1 MSTAV
6 QRTTSIRRNL
16 VVAVTMLLVLA
27 SLTLATAPPAAAF
40 GSSEPPPTPSIS
52 AGGYISCGVQQ
63 DGTVACWGENGMPS
77 NDTANTSPGGAA
89 TPPAGVT
96 FREVNAGYATACG
109 VRSDQTL
116 VCWGSSRFDK
126 LVVPSGTFTH
136 VVPGQNYVCALRT
149 DSTIACWGGDDP
161 AIDPAQKVIRDVPTG
176 QFSQVTVGNR
186 HACALR
192 ADESGT
198 VVCWG
203 HDTVLSSGVNEG
215 QTNVP
220 PGTYSYVNVSNFT
233 SCALRTDGSP
243 VCWGRNQGGQ
253 QSYPAGA
260 TFTQLSTGFAHVCG
274 LRPDGTATCW
284 GRNSEGQTIVPPGTY
299 TQVSAGTFHTCAVP
313 TSGPPVR
320 CWGNNQS
327 GRVQPNM
334 SNVAP
339 QLGYAGYPYSFQFSM
354 STSTNSTLGGLA
366 GISPSPTFS
375 LVDGALPAGLSL
387 SPSGLL
393 SGTPTAAGDY
403 SVKVA
408 ATNGLSPP
416 DCVNPSVGTQS
427 LPCTPG
433 DPTSVA
439 TATRAFTISVSPDAP
454 PPGTI
459 AGRVT
464 TASDGQPFDG
474 ATVTIAHSGGA
485 PAGEVTTDGNGDYA
499 VELLPGTYRVTASGP
514 ELQPETKPA
523 TVASQETTTVDFAL
537 GPLVRPTVV
546 SVWNNHYQT
555 VTDGVFVE
563 WSESISPM
571 LGDPARVARYTIHS
585 DVACTTTA
593 IATGSAPNWMPT
605 RPRIRDVVMSGWEN
619 VVHGGS
625 YFLRVAPGTELGTTT
640 NQRNALACVPF
651 LASLSPADDSTVAG
665 RVTSAATGAP
675 VAGATVTVTR
685 TIGAP
690 GTTAGQV
697 TTDAGGNYEVSHLA
711 PGPYTVTATAAG
723 HVSKSNAVTAAGG
736 ASTTSDFALA
746 AVPVANDDAFTHY
759 GTDTALVVA
768 ASGVLANDTDAD
780 GDVLTA
786 SIVSGPSR
794 GTATLELDGS
804 FVYRPAEDFVGTD
817 SFTYKVNDGTT
828 DSNVARVTVTVGAGC
843 QGQQATITGTGGRDR
858 ITGTPGPDVIAGLGG
873 NDSISGAGGD
883 DLICGGS
890 GKDSIDGGA
899 GNDDLDGGSGDDT
912 VLGGA
917 GDDLLTGGAGAP
929 DMCNGGA
936 GTDSFNL
943 EHGCERTAGVP

>member
-1 MSTAV
+1 MSTAA
-6 QRTTSIRRNL
+6 QRTTNTRRNV

-27 SLTLATAPPAAAF
+27 SLTLVAAPPAAAF

-116 VCWGSSRFDK
+116 VCWGSARFDK
-126 LVVPSGTFTH
+126 HLVPSGTFSH
-136 VVPGQNYVCALRT
+136 VVPGLNYVCGLRT
-149 DSTIACWGGDDP
+149 DSTIACWGGDDGAAP
-161 AIDPAQKVIRDVPTG
+161 GGDPDQKVVRDVPAGEFT
-176 QFSQVTVGNR
+176 QLSVGNR

-192 ADESGT
+192 SDGS
-198 VVCWG
+198 VRCWG
-203 HDTVLSSGVNEG
+203 HNADG
-215 QTNVP
+215 QLNVP
-220 PGTYSYVNVSNFT
+220 GGNDVAGLYRSVNVSNFT
-233 SCALRTDGSP
+233 SCALTIDGSP

-253 QSYPAGA
+253 QSYPPGA

-284 GRNSEGQTIVPPGTY
+284 GRSSEGQTLVPPGTY

-334 SNVAP
+334 SAVAP
-339 QLGYAGYPYSFQFSM
+339 QQGHAGYPYSFQFSM
-354 STSTNSTLGGLA
+354 STSTNSSLGGLA

-387 SPSGLL
+387 SLSGLL
-393 SGTPTAAGDY
+393 SGTPTEAGDY
-403 SVKVA
+403 PVKVA
-408 ATNGLSPP
+408 ASNGLSPP
-416 DCVNPSVGTQS
+416 DCVNPSTGSQS

-433 DPTSVA
+433 DPASVA

-454 PPGTI
+454 PPGTV

-464 TASDGQPFDG
+464 TAGDGAPVPG

-485 PAGEVTTDGNGDYA
+485 AAGEVTADGNGDYA
-499 VELLPGTYRVTASGP
+499 VELLPGAYRVTASGP

-523 TVASQETTTVDFAL
+523 TVASQETTTVNFAL

-546 SVWNNHYQT
+546 NVSNNHYQT

-585 DVACTTTA
+585 DTACTTTA

-605 RPRIRDVVMSGWEN
+605 RPRIRDVVMSGWDN
-619 VVHGGS
+619 VVQGGS
-625 YFLRVAPGTELGTTT
+625 YFLRVAPDTELGMTT

-651 LASLSPADDSTVAG
+651 VASLSPADDSTVAG

-690 GTTAGQV
+690 GTTAGEA
-697 TTDAGGNYEVSHLA
+697 TTDAGGNYQVSELA

-746 AVPVANDDAFTHY
+746 AVPVANDDAFSHY

-780 GDVLTA
+780 GDVLTP

-794 GTATLELDGS
+794 GTATMELDGS

-828 DSNVARVTVTVGAGC
+828 DSNVARVTITVGAGC
-843 QGQQATITGTGGRDR
+843 RGQQATITGTGGRDR
-858 ITGTPGPDVIAGLGG
+858 INGTSGPDVIAGLGG

-883 DLICGGS
+883 DLVCGGS
-890 GKDSIDGGA
+890 GKDSIDGGV
-899 GNDDLDGGSGDDT
+899 GNDDLDGGSADDT

-917 GDDLLTGGAGAP
+917 GDDLLTGGAGDP
-929 DMCNGGA
+929 DTCNGGA
-936 GTDSFNL
+936 GTDSLSL